1 MTRGCAARTEGGSGG
16 RCSEAAGG
24 QRLGAPDSPPSAPR
38 PAVWSQ
44 PAAAARF
51 EAQQLP
57 PGRPAGPGRGRAA
70 APRASRVAAWG
81 LRGRR
86 EAEGVLRGGG
96 CRCRLNGGVE
106 DPVPQSAPET
116 ATSRGVRTLPGAAPV
131 AGLGP
136 PGSAA
141 RTRRRLP
148 PGQAG
153 RFPGGPPR
161 GPGCAPRLRNV
172 SVCPAGAARGR
183 FALLPHCAP
192 PTRAAGLLCGR
203 RSSSE
208 TIALFVYKS

>member
-1 MTRGCAARTEGGSGG
+1 MGRPTRRPPLPALRSPPGRLEPAGGGCAVRSPTAAARAPCGTGPGAGCGSSGVQGRSLGPSRAAGSRGCAS
-16 RCSEAAGG
+16 
-24 QRLGAPDSPPSAPR
+24 
-38 PAVWSQ
+38 
-44 PAAAARF
+44 
-51 EAQQLP
+51 
-57 PGRPAGPGRGRAA
+57 
-70 APRASRVAAWG
+70 
-81 LRGRR
+81 
-86 EAEGVLRGGG
+86 GGG

-131 AGLGP
+131 AGPGP

-141 RTRRRLP
+141 RTRRRPP

-153 RFPGGPPR
+153 RFPGGPPP

-192 PTRAAGLLCGR
+192 PTRAARLLCGR
-203 RSSSE
+203 SSSSE